1 MHDPAAMPA
10 ATDHHAAP
18 SAPASD
24 DAVNPAIH
32 DAHATLMVVFGLIAL
47 WIAAVAIFIL

>member
-10 ATDHHAAP
+10 ATVHHAAP
-18 SAPASD
+18 SATD